1 LRKLFS
7 WILILSAIVTAFIL
21 GYRSAAWIPMAERWF
36 YTFLYGENWQIFRS
50 YIDLG
55 MSIARVIGKA
65 VLILIGLHLW
75 RQSKHI
81 GKWVGAGLILIIS
94 LSFVPNIL
102 AIPIIIITVF
112 IGYAIHKINRKK
124 RKQNIQ
130 SEFALQEDRQDY
142 AAILEKWDNTVR

>member
-1 LRKLFS
+1 MF
-7 WILILSAIVTAFIL
+7 ILCAIVTAFIL
-21 GYRSAAWIPMAERWF
+21 GYKSAAWIPMADRWL
-36 YTFLYGENWQIFRS
+36 YTFLYNENWQIFRS

-55 MSIARVIGKA
+55 MSIARVIGKV

-94 LSFVPNIL
+94 LSFIPSIL
-102 AIPIIIITVF
+102 AIAIIMMAVF

-130 SEFALQEDRQDY
+130 SESALQEDRQHY
-142 AAILEKWDNTVR
+142 AAILDKWDNTVR